1 MGQFFGLKQIRF
13 ALLCMVFLVISFN
26 LLSQDFKKNNFG
38 DSIFIAEKY
47 NKILTLNELA
57 IEFWQKNLEQSI
69 KYADEAL
76 SLEEKYEIFKPQAR
90 TFNIKGVSYY
100 LMQSYDSAF
109 FYYKSAIKSA
119 YKYEAHEDLFKSFK
133 NLTTLYYRGYEVDS
147 LQLFADFKS
156 YIYLTISSNN
166 QHEFYTSLYYLIG
179 LSHYKKIDVSPL
191 LTQFKSIINR
201 VDIGTDLKA
210 VLYANEGYYYW
221 LKLKRHEA
229 VVKLEEAISLTND
242 NLIKVY
248 CLINLGRI
256 YFENGR
262 YNDADH
268 FYQEALNLITENEDP
283 AIEHLIYNVYAEFG
297 AVCLKTENFE
307 KALFYLKEVEKKLP
321 FFNDVDKA
329 ILYNNIGIAFKSL
342 DSLDKANLYLSSA
355 IKSFKKLEL
364 NNYLLGSYN
373 SLAELY
379 IAKKNSDS
387 LKYVLSDIC
396 ILVKE
401 VKDFYILSD
410 SYKILSEYYESTG
423 QHKKAIECLKNLSGI
438 VDSLNSK
445 EFANITSGLLFK
457 YNTSKKDELIALQS
471 KLIKENSISKIITIS
486 GSLLLIPVTIILLLR
501 RRRVKSNQ
509 QKPKSRN
516 IDKDLYRNIEICL
529 NQFLE
534 SKLFTDPSIT
544 IETLAQ
550 KCHTNR
556 SYLSYF
562 IHEKYGLHFNAF
574 INQLRVKEALKLLS
588 ENPNKC
594 PLKDLYLRL
603 GYKSYSVF
611 NDSFKK
617 ETGKTPAMYL
627 RYIKQLQ

>member
-1 MGQFFGLKQIRF
+1 MGQFFGLKQIHF
-13 ALLCMVFLVISFN
+13 SLLCMAFLVISFN
-26 LLSQDFKKNNFG
+26 LLSQDFKKNNIG
-38 DSIFIAEKY
+38 DSIIIAEKY

-69 KYADEAL
+69 KYVDEAL
-76 SLEEKYEIFKPQAR
+76 ILEEKYEIFKPQAR

-100 LMQSYDSAF
+100 LMNNYDSAF
-109 FYYKSAIKSA
+109 FYYKSSISSA
-119 YKYEAHEDLFKSFK
+119 TKYEANDDLFKALK
-133 NLTTLYYRGYEVDS
+133 NLTTLYYRGYKVDS

-156 YIYLTISSNN
+156 YIDLTISSNN

-191 LTQFKSIINR
+191 MTQFKSIINR

-221 LKLKRHEA
+221 LKLKRYEA
-229 VVKLEEAISLTND
+229 VVKIEKAISLTSD

-268 FYQEALNLITENEDP
+268 FYQEALSLLTKKEDP
-283 AIEHLIYNVYAEFG
+283 AIEYLIYNIYAEFG
-297 AVCLKTENFE
+297 AVCLKTEKFE
-307 KALFYLKEVEKKLP
+307 KALFYLKAVEKKLSL
-321 FFNDVDKA
+321 FNDIDKA
-329 ILYNNIGIAFKSL
+329 IFYNNIGIAFKSL
-342 DSLDKANLYLSSA
+342 DSLDKASLYLSTA
-355 IKSFKKLEL
+355 LNSFKKLEL
-364 NNYLLGSYN
+364 KNYLLGSYN
-373 SLAELY
+373 SMAKLY

-387 LKYVLSDIC
+387 LQYAISDIC
-396 ILVKE
+396 LLVKE

-410 SYKILSEYYESTG
+410 SYKILSEYYESSN
-423 QHKKAIECLKNLSGI
+423 QHKKANECLKKLSGV

-445 EFANITSGLLFK
+445 EFTNITSGLQFK
-457 YNTSKKDELIALQS
+457 YNTNKKDELIAIQT
-471 KLIKENSISKIITIS
+471 KIIRNNSFTKIVIIT
-486 GSLLLIPVTIILLLR
+486 GSAILMPITAIIFYR
-501 RRRVKSNQ
+501 RRL
-509 QKPKSRN
+509 KPKHPKS
-516 IDKDLYRNIEICL
+516 KPKHLYKELYTNIEVCL
-529 NQFLE
+529 NQFIEL
-534 SKLFTDPSIT
+534 KLFTDPNT
-544 IETLAQ
+544 NIENLAQ

-574 INQLRVKEALKLLS
+574 INQLRIKEALNILS
-588 ENPNKC
+588 DNPKKF
-594 PLKDLYLRL
+594 PLKELYLRL

-611 NDSFKK
+611 NDSFKNQV
-617 ETGKTPAMYL
+617 GITPAIYL
-627 RYIKQLQ
+627 KSKKRS